1 MTEYK
6 IVVVGEGGV
15 GKSALT
21 IQLMQNLFFEGCI
34 PYTFGYEP
42 FENRK
47 QVVIGLNKMQFKL
60 LVIYIFCILAFC
72 ALLSCSFHFRA
83 SADAQIS

>member
-1 MTEYK
+1 M
-6 IVVVGEGGV
+6 VVVGEGGV
-15 GKSALT
+15 GKSSLT
-21 IQLMQNLFFEGCI
+21 IQLMQNLFIEEYDPTI
-34 PYTFGYEP
+34 EDAY
-42 FENRK
+42 RK

-60 LVIYIFCILAFC
+60 LLIYIFCILAFC